1 MHERVD
7 DEDIYVID
15 TVMLGIEE
23 QAAAFFIDADEPV
36 VVDTGLEDCAGN
48 VLDGVE
54 EIGVAHEDV
63 EHVVVTHVHL
73 DHAGGIGE
81 VTEACPNADVFVHEL
96 GEKYL
101 TDEESAQRLV
111 EKVHAVN
118 DGLGDAY
125 GGIKTVD
132 PDRVKTVADG
142 DTVDLGDR
150 ELEVIETTGHAPH
163 HISLYDASSGALFV
177 VDEGCAYFGGEETVT
192 TPPPNFDH
200 EETLESFDRFEEY
213 DAEYLLYGHY
223 GVNYD
228 GGDAIPRHREALHE
242 WVDEIEKA
250 WKEHETDGPEAD
262 ADADEVVDDVVEAF
276 LSRRPDEADNPMV
289 RGILT
294 RDAYGVLND
303 LGLGR

>member
-7 DEDIYVID
+7 DEDAYVID
-15 TVMLGIEE
+15 TVMLGIEG
-23 QAAAFFIDADEPV
+23 QAAAFLIDADEPV
-36 VVDTGLEDCAGN
+36 IVDTGLQDCAGN
-48 VLDGVE
+48 VLDAVE

-63 EHVVVTHVHL
+63 EHIIVTHVHL

-81 VTEACPNADVFVHEL
+81 VAEACPNADILTHERSV
-96 GEKYL
+96 KYL
-101 TDEESAQRLV
+101 TDEEKAQRLV
-111 EKVHAVN
+111 EKVHAVG

-125 GGIKTVD
+125 GGIDTVD
-132 PDRVKTVADG
+132 EERFVAVGDG

-150 ELEVIETTGHAPH
+150 ELEVLETTGHAPH
-163 HISLYDASSGALFV
+163 HISLYDDESEALFV
-177 VDEGCAYFGGEETVT
+177 VDEGCAYFGGEEGVT
-192 TPPPNFDH
+192 TPPPDFDH
-200 EETLESFDRFEEY
+200 KETLESFESFEGY

-242 WVDEIEKA
+242 WVDEIERA
-250 WKEHETDGPEAD
+250 WKEHEGEGSEVD
-262 ADADEVVDDVVEAF
+262 ADVVVDDVVETF
-276 LSRRPDEADNPMV
+276 LSRRPDEADDPMV

-294 RDAYGVLND
+294 RDAYGVLHD